1 MRFLTAL
8 SLLLLLTGCQML
20 SGLGSKIGSLGDRL
34 NRNGGDTSG
43 TMAGATATAGA
54 VDRMTEIAR
63 RESEARRAL
72 EAQYEKFRQE
82 LAAAYADREK
92 VDNENF
98 DRISEI
104 NYGIISA
111 TEEVVGLDKRVLI
124 ANLKAKEN
132 AEMLMPVPESKK
144 KAIDT
149 EILEDIKKELAELT
163 KKYEQKTKEAQAAAK
178 RYEEADILVKKK
190 EAEKSK
196 LRNDQASALKKIQDE
211 QAAERDRLLKE
222 AKDAV
227 EIAKEKQRLEMVGW
241 IVKALL
247 GVGILLLLI
256 GFLMKSPTFIVSGIA
271 MLGLSYVAATIPF
284 WVVAA
289 VMGLGV
295 LAMVLLDPK
304 GKPHFAK
311 KKAEAPQPAPPP
323 TPPPPSPPST

>member
-43 TMAGATATAGA
+43 TVAGATATAGA

-323 TPPPPSPPST
+323 TPPPPST